1 MEQSQQTVRTACTI
15 IARNYLPQARV
26 LAESLSASH
35 PGSRLNV
42 LILDDLAEAIG
53 PGEPFT
59 VLRPADILSRAEF
72 NRMATMYT
80 VVELA
85 TAVKPSLLRHLLE
98 SGAPSVAYFDPD
110 IRIFTP
116 LHDVFDAAA
125 EHGVALTPHA
135 LTVLPRGGTVTQP
148 EDLILD
154 VGVFNLG
161 FIAVGAGTPMVDWWA
176 DRLARECIIAP
187 ERGRFV
193 DQRWIDLA
201 MGYFAPAVLRDPG
214 MNVAWWNLA
223 TRRVTASGDDY
234 LVDDVPLRFFHFSG
248 YDPRM
253 PWLISR
259 HQGPL
264 PRALMAGQPALRRI
278 TGEYAQDLD
287 AAGFEDWST
296 IPYGLATT
304 PGGTELDALTRSLYR
319 AGVLGAERG
328 EGPLPPDPFS
338 DGDATFGAWLAEPDP
353 EGGGPSPAPR
363 YGHAL
368 WLTRPDLRNRF
379 ADIHGDGAADFAGWM
394 READEIPLPI
404 AQAVRLP
411 APPPDPPTT
420 LTPGIRVVGLL
431 HADRTD
437 AEVGRRVLAAAHRAG
452 IPAAATAIT
461 RLAGPGMN
469 DVDAGD
475 DGAQSLNVIA
485 MPVGRISE
493 ASHYLGAAGRA
504 GRRTAAIVSMDEWA
518 APIHAEDIA
527 VVDEFWALSSTGA
540 ALLRAQ
546 PGCPSV
552 YVMPPAPSSVPRTAA
567 QAARPAT
574 ILTVLD
580 CAEPATRPELQ
591 VTLESFNRAFGSS
604 EAAHLS
610 ILVLHADHDGQL
622 MEELAF
628 RTDGVPNV
636 SFATAE
642 PAEVS
647 TRLAHVDVVLWLPA
661 HADAALLVLDALA
674 SGIAVVASDV
684 GQVADLPDADSL
696 YRVATNGAID
706 TNGVAHALAAALR
719 SQCGGVHASDDI
731 AVFLAERIAAAGSRS
746 ARGARTR
753 RLRRPHRAA

>member
-1 MEQSQQTVRTACTI
+1 MRAACTI
-15 IARNYLPQARV
+15 IARNYLAQARV
-26 LAESLSASH
+26 LATSFSQHH
-35 PGSRLNV
+35 PGSRLSV
-42 LILDDLAEAIG
+42 LILDDVEGAIG
-53 PGEPFT
+53 LEEPFD
-59 VLRPADILSRAEF
+59 VVRPADILDRAEF

-85 TAVKPSLLRHLLE
+85 TAVKPSLLRHLLA
-98 SGAPSVAYFDPD
+98 SGAASVAYFDPD
-110 IRIFTP
+110 IRVFTP
-116 LHDVFDAAA
+116 LPDVFDAAE

-135 LTVLPRGGTVTQP
+135 LTVLPRGGVVTQP
-148 EDLILD
+148 EDVILD

-161 FIAVGAGTPMVDWWA
+161 FVAVGAGTPMVDWWA

-193 DQRWIDLA
+193 DQRWVDLA
-201 MGYFAPAVLRDPG
+201 MGYFEPAVLRDPG

-223 TRRVTASGDDY
+223 TRRVTTSGEDY
-234 LVDDVPLRFFHFSG
+234 LVAGMPLRFFHFSG

-253 PWLISR
+253 PWLVSR

-264 PRALMAGQPALRRI
+264 PRALMADQPALRRI
-278 TGEYAQDLD
+278 TGEYAHALD
-287 AAGFEDWST
+287 AVGFEECSKT
-296 IPYGLATT
+296 AYGLATT
-304 PGGTELDALTRSLYR
+304 PGGTKLDALMRTLYR

-328 EGPLPPDPFS
+328 EGLLPPDPFS
-338 DGDATFGAWLAEPDP
+338 DGDTAFGAWLAEPDP
-353 EGGGPSPAPR
+353 EGGGPSPASR

-368 WLTRPDLRNRF
+368 WLSRPDLRSRF
-379 ADIHGDGAADFAGWM
+379 EDIHGDGAADFARWV

-411 APPPDPPTT
+411 QPPPDPPAA

-437 AEVGRRVLAAAHRAG
+437 AEIGRRVLAEAQRAG
-452 IPAAATAIT
+452 IPTAATAIT
-461 RLAGPGMN
+461 RLAGPGLN
-469 DVDAGD
+469 AVDAGD

-493 ASHYLGAAGRA
+493 ASHFLGAAGRA
-504 GRRTAAIVSMDEWA
+504 GRRTAAIVSMDEWT
-518 APIHAEDIA
+518 APIPAEDIA
-527 VVDEFWALSSTGA
+527 VVDEFWALSSASA

-552 YVMPPAPSSVPRTAA
+552 YVIPPAPAAVPRAAA
-567 QAARPAT
+567 QATHPAT

-591 VTLESFNRAFGSS
+591 ATLESFNRAFGSG
-604 EAAHLS
+604 EDAHLS

-628 RTDGVPNV
+628 RTHGRPNIFFEAAERADV
-636 SFATAE
+636 TA
-642 PAEVS
+642 
-647 TRLAHVDVVLWLPA
+647 RLAHVDVVLWLPA
-661 HADAALLVLDALA
+661 YADAALLALDALA

-684 GQVADLPDADSL
+684 GQLADLPDADSL
-696 YRVATNGAID
+696 YRVAANGAID
-706 TNGVAHALAAALR
+706 TDGAARALTAAVH
-719 SQCGGVHASDDI
+719 SQRGGANAGNDI
-731 AVFLAERIAAAGSRS
+731 AVFLAERVAALGGRNT
-746 ARGARTR
+746 RGARTR